1 MFQECQLYLFMT
13 TEMTSERSEMVGVMA
28 CGNDMEQLI
37 YCLLLS
43 AAVSSVTLLIML

>member
-1 MFQECQLYLFMT
+1 MFLT
-13 TEMTSERSEMVGVMA
+13 TENISEQSGIVGVMA